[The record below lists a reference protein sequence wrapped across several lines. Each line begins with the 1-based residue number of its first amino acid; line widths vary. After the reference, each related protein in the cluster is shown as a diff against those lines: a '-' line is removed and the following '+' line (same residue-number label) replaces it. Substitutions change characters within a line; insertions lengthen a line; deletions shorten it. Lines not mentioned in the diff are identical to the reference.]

1 MAYATRW
8 LILATVAFGCVGPV
22 ARAADP
28 APDSAQSV
36 AGGDVAASDQAA
48 IQRVIEKQFE
58 AFRDDDGPTAMAQAS
73 PNIRSMFG
81 NDPDTFMSMVRK
93 GYQPVYRPRSVTFG
107 AIESG
112 VGGVTQRVDVIG
124 PDGVP
129 HTALYSME
137 RQSDGVWKISGC
149 TIVDANAVGA

>member
-1 MAYATRW
+1 MAYATRF
-8 LILATVAFGCVGPV
+8 LILAGLAVAFVGPV
-22 ARAADP
+22 AHAADP
-28 APDSAQSV
+28 APNSAP
-36 AGGDVAASDQAA
+36 DVQMSDKAA

-73 PNIRSMFG
+73 PGIRSMFG
-81 NDPDTFMSMVRK
+81 NDPETFMSMVRK

-107 AIESG
+107 PLGSG
-112 VGGVTQRVDVIG
+112 GGGITQRVDVIG

-137 RQSDGVWKISGC
+137 RQPDGVWKISGC
-149 TIVDANAVGA
+149 TIVDANAGGA

>member
-1 MAYATRW
+1 MAYAARL
-8 LILATVAFGCVGPV
+8 LIIAGLAATCVGSV
-22 ARAADP
+22 AYAADP
-28 APDSAQSV
+28 APNSAP
-36 AGGDVAASDQAA
+36 DVAVNDRAA

-73 PNIRSMFG
+73 PGIRSMFG
-81 NDPDTFMSMVRK
+81 NDPDNFMSMVRK

-107 AIESG
+107 AVQSG
-112 VGGVTQRVDVIG
+112 GGGVTQRVDVIG

-137 RQSDGVWKISGC
+137 RQPDGLWKISGC
-149 TIVDANAVGA
+149 TIVDAAAVGA

>member
-1 MAYATRW
+1 MRDVSKVLVVAA
-8 LILATVAFGCVGPV
+8 LALALAGPA

-28 APDSAQSV
+28 APGGAPDAAMAQS
-36 AGGDVAASDQAA
+36 DKAA

-73 PNIRSMFG
+73 PNIRMMFG
-81 NDPDTFMSMVRK
+81 NDPETFMSMVRK

-107 AIESG
+107 ALE
-112 VGGVTQRVDVIG
+112 GGAAGMVQRVDVIG

-137 RQSDGVWKISGC
+137 RQPDGVWKIGGC
-149 TIVDANAVGA
+149 TIVDAAAVGA

>member
-1 MAYATRW
+1 MRHAARF
-8 LILATVAFGCVGPV
+8 LVLAGLAVACVGP
-22 ARAADP
+22 AAHAADP
-28 APDSAQSV
+28 APNSA
-36 AGGDVAASDQAA
+36 ADVAANDRAA

-73 PNIRSMFG
+73 PGIRSMFG
-81 NDPDTFMSMVRK
+81 NDPETFMSMVRK
-93 GYQPVYRPRSVTFG
+93 GYQPVYRPRSITFG
-107 AIESG
+107 SLE
-112 VGGVTQRVDVIG
+112 GGGAGMTQRVDVIG

-137 RQSDGVWKISGC
+137 RQPDGTWKISGC